1 MNWKFD
7 KVLDVINKTDSKLL
21 LNGKWGVEREAQRV
35 NTNGCLA
42 LTDHPAAFG
51 NKLLNNKV
59 TTDFAESQIELITPP
74 MSSVDEVYKF
84 LKLLTLEV
92 IHELK
97 SELLWP
103 FSMPPILPSE
113 ERIPIAKYDDTPEGR
128 EKEIYRLGLANRYG
142 KKMQMISGIHFNL
155 SFSEG
160 LFDTLYKYFGNG
172 ENRNEFIDKSYF
184 AMARNFLRYRWLL
197 IYLFGASP
205 IADITFNSEIPNA
218 TSLRVSQF
226 GYSNAEQGNFIVSY
240 NDKSEYLQNLRKL
253 LITKSE
259 KYSKIGTFRDGKQIQ
274 LNENILQKDSE
285 FYSTIRLKQVT
296 EEGESQLDAIE
307 KRGVSYAEVR
317 ILDIN
322 PFEIT
327 GISLQQMYFLQ
338 VFMLFCLFE
347 ESSYIQ
353 NNELKLVNKNH
364 NLVSISGRINKLLLN
379 HNTGGQILIE
389 DWGRN
394 IFRKLFKLSNI
405 MDTVENDGKYLN
417 CVLTEYFKL
426 TDRLLLPSSKIL
438 NQMEL
443 NGDSFITFGIKKAL
457 HYKNQNRLGEGL
469 KNVEGL

>member
-1 MNWKFD
+1 M
-7 KVLDVINKTDSKLL
+7 
-21 LNGKWGVEREAQRV
+21 A
-35 NTNGCLA
+35 
-42 LTDHPAAFG
+42 
-51 NKLLNNKV
+51 
-59 TTDFAESQIELITPP
+59 
-74 MSSVDEVYKF
+74 
-84 LKLLTLEV
+84 
-92 IHELK
+92 
-97 SELLWP
+97 
-103 FSMPPILPSE
+103 
-113 ERIPIAKYDDTPEGR
+113 
-128 EKEIYRLGLANRYG
+128 

-307 KRGVSYAEVR
+307 KEV
-317 ILDIN
+317 
-322 PFEIT
+322 
-327 GISLQQMYFLQ
+327 
-338 VFMLFCLFE
+338 
-347 ESSYIQ
+347 
-353 NNELKLVNKNH
+353 
-364 NLVSISGRINKLLLN
+364 
-379 HNTGGQILIE
+379 
-389 DWGRN
+389 
-394 IFRKLFKLSNI
+394 
-405 MDTVENDGKYLN
+405 
-417 CVLTEYFKL
+417 
-426 TDRLLLPSSKIL
+426 
-438 NQMEL
+438 
-443 NGDSFITFGIKKAL
+443 
-457 HYKNQNRLGEGL
+457 
-469 KNVEGL
+469 